1 MGRRAAGE
9 GSIYKDTSSGLWV
22 ASVRV
27 PNGKRLQRRSK
38 TKSEAVANKAELL
51 QQARLLSGRP
61 DPNTTVGE
69 AVERFVR
76 HEAEKAVASA
86 SSTVRTQTYVDYI
99 TRAVGTIR
107 LLDLTTS
114 DVEAMLEALAR
125 RDQRPL
131 GRDSLTRLRS
141 LLQRSIDRSVA
152 RGDVDRNVARVAEL
166 PSLGDRVPGTKL
178 VFDRATAI
186 RFLESCDDHP
196 YGDMWFTQVR
206 LCLRPGEVGALTWG
220 SFTEDL
226 ITVSRSVRR
235 LRNGKAVLSDE
246 LKTEGAR
253 RTLNV
258 PEDMRARLLMRW
270 VTVMGCPEDALM
282 FPAVGGGPIDPAG
295 NRRSLRRHCERH
307 ELFVTGE
314 GSTPRPPTP
323 NELRHTGISLL
334 ADQGAPN
341 ELLAQLAGHTSTRM
355 VDQVYRHR
363 IRPSVDTVISFD
375 WR

>member
-9 GSIYKDTSSGLWV
+9 GSIYKDNASGLWV

-38 TKSEAVANKAELL
+38 TKSEAVANKEELL

-61 DPNTTVGE
+61 DPSTTVGE

-76 HEAEKAVASA
+76 HEADKAVVSA
-86 SSTVRTQTYVDYI
+86 SSAVRTQTYVDYI
-99 TRAVGTIR
+99 AQAVGPIR

-125 RDQRPL
+125 RKQRPL

-166 PSLGDRVPGTKL
+166 PAIGDRAHVAKL
-178 VFDRATAI
+178 SFDRATAL
-186 RFLESCDDHP
+186 RFLDSCDDHP
-196 YGDMWFTQVR
+196 NGDMWFTQVR

-220 SFTEDL
+220 SFKEDL
-226 ITVSRSVRR
+226 ITISRSVRR
-235 LRNGKAVLSDE
+235 LRNGKAVISDE

-253 RTLNV
+253 RTLTV
-258 PEDMRARLLMRW
+258 PEDVRTRLLIRW
-270 VTVMGCPEDALM
+270 VNVMGCPEEALM
-282 FPAVGGGPIDPAG
+282 FPSAGGGPLDPAG
-295 NRRSLRRHCERH
+295 NRRALHLHCERH
-307 ELFVTGE
+307 ELFVTSE
-314 GSTPRPPTP
+314 GRDPRPPTP

-363 IRPSVDTVISFD
+363 IRPSVATVVDFD